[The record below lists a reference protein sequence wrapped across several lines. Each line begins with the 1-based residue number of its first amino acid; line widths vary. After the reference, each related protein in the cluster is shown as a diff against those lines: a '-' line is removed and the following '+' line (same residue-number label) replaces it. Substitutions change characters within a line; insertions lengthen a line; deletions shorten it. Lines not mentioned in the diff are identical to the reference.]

1 MYTTLSGKSIKLGS
15 KIAKGGE
22 GEVFNIINDSDNC
35 VKIYRENI
43 NIKDKEDKLKYMTL
57 NPPLETEGPNH
68 KICWPNDVVY
78 KDDKFVGFLM
88 SKSFDDSLLP
98 YHLCQ
103 PEIPQK
109 LDEKW
114 HLTFDRESQRGIISR
129 LKLCVNIIAAVNRIH
144 SGNKYVIVD
153 LKPQNLLITSSG
165 KVSII
170 DMDSIQIIENDKV
183 IFKAPVSTPE
193 YTPPEATAIIKKKSV
208 ITKDWDVFSL
218 GVLVYEILFGIHPF
232 VGSAKPPNDNL
243 NTIQEKI
250 KINLTHIIKGED
262 AFISLP
268 QPHKLFYNYPADFIN
283 ILKKTFKPYT
293 EGVSS
298 RPGLDEFGG
307 ILFNTIKTLEEKG
320 KKEEEER
327 KLGQKKREELEQKE
341 ALKRYPG
348 LKFDYSQLKSR
359 HEDTLKLLDK
369 QKQEK
374 KLLEDKIKQKS
385 GNASTAVIILLIA
398 LVGVSIAFFT
408 THVSD
413 GEVIYES
420 YREADRISLR
430 NESLISENKDLISE
444 NKDLN
449 YKYDKLIKS
458 SQPII
463 INGITFS
470 SELNGRSFRGFST
483 NLPSNK
489 ISYLYFRLNYYGNRS
504 GNRKTYVKYYSPD
517 GVLREVESSPK
528 GYTFST
534 TDYFR
539 RGTNTSERMTGWGN
553 DTGWIWVK
561 GTHRIEIWY
570 NGFMLYKESFEII

>member
-262 AFISLP
+262 AFTSLP
-268 QPHKLFYNYPADFIN
+268 QPHKLFYNYPVDFIN
-283 ILKKTFKPYT
+283 ILKKTFKPYK

-298 RPGLDEFGG
+298 RPSLDEFGG

-327 KLGQKKREELEQKE
+327 KLEQKKREELEQKE
-341 ALKRYPG
+341 ALKNYSG

-374 KLLEDKIKQKS
+374 KLFEDKIKEKS
-385 GNASTAVIILLIA
+385 GNSSTVVIILLIA

-408 THVSD
+408 T
-413 GEVIYES
+413 YES
-420 YREADRISLR
+420 DQE
-430 NESLISENKDLISE
+430 LIKTLKNSELKYEELYFKNKVLISE

-449 YKYDKLIKS
+449 FKYDKLIKS

-470 SELNGRSFRGFST
+470 SELNGRSFSGLST
-483 NLPSNK
+483 YLPSNK
-489 ISYLYFRLNYYGNRS
+489 ISWLYVQLNYYGNRS
-504 GNRKTYVKYYSPD
+504 GNRKTYVKYYSPR
-517 GVLREVESSPK
+517 GVLSEGESSPK
-528 GYTFST
+528 GYSISSQN
-534 TDYFR
+534 DYFR
-539 RGTNTSERMTGWGN
+539 RGKNTSEEMYGWGN
-553 DTGWIWVK
+553 EDGSSWEK

-570 NGFMLYKESFEII
+570 NGFMLYKKSFKII